1 MTHSDRNAQDRGSG
15 PAVHEGRKRL
25 VVGTRDSQLALWQTK
40 WVIGVLKAAHPDL
53 EVEIR
58 QIKTKGDKILD
69 TPLPAIGDKGL
80 FVKEIEHALAAGEID
95 LAVHS
100 MKDVPT
106 EIPPGLAIA
115 GMSRRADPRDVLIS
129 RSVKSVVELPK
140 GALIGTSSLR
150 RIAQLKYLRP
160 DLAFEPIRGNLDT
173 RLRKLDGLK
182 LSAIVLAAAGLDR
195 LEWEAPVVER
205 ISPEICL
212 PAVGQGALGVEI
224 RADDAWAGSL
234 VESLRDLETETAVRA
249 ERAFLGELEGGCH
262 VPIGALGEVSGARLR
277 ISGVVASLDG
287 ERLVRG
293 EVAGPARDSEELG
306 FRLAQQLRRQGA
318 REILEELKQAL
329 NNG

>member
-1 MTHSDRNAQDRGSG
+1 MT
-15 PAVHEGRKRL
+15 KL
-25 VVGTRDSQLALWQTK
+25 VVGTRDSQLALWQTN

-58 QIKTKGDKILD
+58 HIKTKGDKILD

-80 FVKEIEHALAAGEID
+80 FVKEIEHALTTGEID

-106 EIPPGLAIA
+106 QIPPGLAIA
-115 GMSRRADPRDVLIS
+115 GMPKRVDPRDVLIS
-129 RSVKSVVELPK
+129 RLAGSVAELPE
-140 GALIGTSSLR
+140 GAVVGTSSLR
-150 RIAQLKYLRP
+150 RIAQLKHLRP

-182 LSAIVLAAAGLDR
+182 LAAIVLAAAGLDR
-195 LEWEAPVVER
+195 MEWDAPVVER

-224 RADDAWAGSL
+224 RVDDAQARSL
-234 VESLRDLETETAVRA
+234 VETMRHPETEMAVRA
-249 ERAFLGELEGGCH
+249 ERAFLAELEGGCH
-262 VPIGALGEVSGARLR
+262 VPIGALGEVSGAEMR

-287 ERLVRG
+287 KRLVRG
-293 EVAGPARDSEELG
+293 SISGPAVDSESLG
-306 FRLAQQLRRQGA
+306 FRLARQLRRQGA
-318 REILEELKQAL
+318 QEILEELKQAL
-329 NNG
+329 RDS